1 MQDQIP
7 IDLQLIDFAREMMV
21 TVLLLA
27 APALLAGLFVG
38 LLVSLFQSLTSI
50 QEQTLSLVPKMVIV
64 FVVALLLLSPA
75 LAILREYTADL
86 LGRLNTFGLS

>member
-1 MQDQIP
+1 
-7 IDLQLIDFAREMMV
+7 
-21 TVLLLA
+21 
-27 APALLAGLFVG
+27 
-38 LLVSLFQSLTSI
+38 
-50 QEQTLSLVPKMVIV
+50 MVIV